1 MLDFVKVVR
10 ACWELPIIIPDLFLI
25 LQELSSKLTEL
36 PLLVMRLMETFHVA
50 VIASLLRVC
59 CKIFVWAVLSPL
71 DPAAVILIGD
81 KSDDSVEGQRDAH
94 LVSHCV
100 NVINGESMRWG
111 K

>member
-1 MLDFVKVVR
+1 MLGIANNHPGLVLNLARV
-10 ACWELPIIIPDLFLI
+10 I
-25 LQELSSKLTEL
+25 LASKLTEL

-81 KSDDSVEGQRDAH
+81 KSDDSVEGQ
-94 LVSHCV
+94 
-100 NVINGESMRWG
+100 
-111 K
+111 